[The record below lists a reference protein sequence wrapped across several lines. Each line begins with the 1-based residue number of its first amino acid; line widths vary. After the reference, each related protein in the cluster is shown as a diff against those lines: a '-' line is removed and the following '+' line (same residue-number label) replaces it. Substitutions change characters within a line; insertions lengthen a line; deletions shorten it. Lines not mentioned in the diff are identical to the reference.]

1 MTTHKLVIL
10 GGGVSGL
17 SCGIRLLEAGHSVEL
32 WARELTPH
40 TTSDVA
46 AAVWYPYRAFPQE
59 RVTGWAR
66 RTFDVLRELSAH
78 SEAGIQM
85 VRGVELFTEAPP
97 EPWWAS
103 CVPSLRAATAEELV
117 PGYSYGYSFEAPIIE
132 MPRYLPFLMARFR
145 ELGGRLQQHEVHSLD
160 EAWREAA
167 VVVNCTGLGARTLVG
182 DTSLFPIRGEVLR
195 VAPPPVSRF
204 LFDES
209 EERGIAYVIPRSTD
223 CILGGT
229 AEDGN
234 ASLAPD
240 SAKAEGILAR
250 CRRVLPP
257 EVQFQ
262 VLEHKV
268 GLRPGRPTV
277 RLEEERAGNHR
288 VIHNYGHG
296 GAGVTLSWGCA
307 EEVAALVASEA
318 PQGGTPTAGAS
329 VDADHASG
337 DVDGSA

>member
-1 MTTHKLVIL
+1 MHVVVL

-17 SCGIRLLEAGHSVEL
+17 SCGIRLREAGHTVEL

-66 RTFDVLRELSAH
+66 RTFEVLRELSANP
-78 SEAGIQM
+78 EAGIQV

-97 EPWWAS
+97 EPWWAP
-103 CVPSLRAATAEELV
+103 CVPSLRATTAEEMV
-117 PGYSYGYSFEAPIIE
+117 PGYSHGYSFEAPIIE

-145 ELGGRLQQHEVHSLD
+145 ELGGRLLQREVRSLD
-160 EAWREAA
+160 EAWRESP

-182 DTSLFPIRGEVLR
+182 DDSLFPIRGEVLR

-204 LFDES
+204 FFDES
-209 EERGIAYVIPRSTD
+209 EERGIAYVIPRSAD

-229 AEDGN
+229 AEGEN
-234 ASLAPD
+234 ASLVPD
-240 SAKAEGILAR
+240 SAKAQEILAR
-250 CRRVLPP
+250 CRRLLPAGAH
-257 EVQFQ
+257 FQ

-277 RLEEERAGNHR
+277 RLEEERVGER
-288 VIHNYGHG
+288 QVIHNYGHG

-307 EEVAALVASEA
+307 EEVVSLMTSER
-318 PQGGTPTAGAS
+318 
-329 VDADHASG
+329 
-337 DVDGSA
+337 

>member
-1 MTTHKLVIL
+1 MRVLVL
-10 GGGVSGL
+10 GCGVSGL
-17 SCGIRLLEAGHSVEL
+17 SCGIRLLEAGHAVEL
-32 WARELTPH
+32 RARELPPH

-66 RTFDVLRELSAH
+66 RTFDVLCELAAH
-78 SEAGIQM
+78 PEAGIQV
-85 VRGVELFTEAPP
+85 VRGVELFTEPPP
-97 EPWWAS
+97 EPWWAP
-103 CVPSLRAATAEELV
+103 CVPGLRAATAEELM
-117 PGYSYGYSFEAPIIE
+117 PGYSHGYSFEAPIIE

-145 ELGGRLQQHEVHSLD
+145 ELGGRILQREVRSLD
-160 EAWREAA
+160 EAWGEAA
-167 VVVNCTGLGARTLVG
+167 VVINCTGLGARALVG
-182 DTSLFPIRGEVLR
+182 DDSLFPIRGEVLR
-195 VAPPPVSRF
+195 VAPPPVEGF

-234 ASLAPD
+234 ASLVPD
-240 SAKAEGILAR
+240 PAKAEAILAR
-250 CRRVLPP
+250 CRRILPRGAH
-257 EVQFQ
+257 FQ

-277 RLEEERAGNHR
+277 RLEEERREGHR

-296 GAGVTLSWGCA
+296 GAGITLSWGCA
-307 EEVAALVASEA
+307 EEATALVGPAR
-318 PQGGTPTAGAS
+318 
-329 VDADHASG
+329 
-337 DVDGSA
+337 

>member
-1 MTTHKLVIL
+1 MRVLVL

-17 SCGIRLLEAGHSVEL
+17 SSGIRLLEAGHTVEL

-59 RVTGWAR
+59 RVTGWSR
-66 RTFDVLRELSAH
+66 RTFEVLRELSVH
-78 SEAGIQM
+78 PEAAIQV
-85 VRGVELFTEAPP
+85 VRGVELFTEPPP
-97 EPWWAS
+97 EPWWAP
-103 CVPSLRAATAEELV
+103 CVPSLRAATKEELV
-117 PGYSYGYSFEAPIIE
+117 PGYSHGYSFEAPIIE
-132 MPRYLPFLMARFR
+132 MPRYLPFLQSRFR
-145 ELGGRLQQHEVHSLD
+145 ELGGRILQREVHWLD
-160 EAWREAA
+160 EAWRESP

-182 DTSLFPIRGEVLR
+182 DDSLFPIRGEVLR
-195 VAPPPVSRF
+195 VAPPPVPGF

-209 EERGIAYVIPRSTD
+209 EERGITYIISRTTD

-234 ASLAPD
+234 DSLVPD
-240 SAKAEGILAR
+240 AAKAEAILAR
-250 CRRVLPP
+250 CRRLLPAGAR
-257 EVQFQ
+257 FQ

-277 RLEEERAGNHR
+277 RLEEEHVGERR

-307 EEVAALVASEA
+307 EEVAALVGPA
-318 PQGGTPTAGAS
+318 
-329 VDADHASG
+329 H
-337 DVDGSA
+337 